1 MPWNKDSDR
10 SPAAYFIKAALL
22 LFSARLLLFGQA
34 IPPVAS
40 SPNQAPAAQT
50 PANPASAPVQPP
62 QHMLLIMIDP
72 AHGGSD
78 SGAVFN
84 PSLLEKD
91 VTLGLSRRLRQE
103 LSTRGLPAQLLRDFD
118 GTLSTDQRAAMVNAA
133 HPALYLCVH
142 ATSQG
147 SGMRIY
153 TAMLPVGGDDHGL
166 FLDWQTAQSAS
177 LARSRWA
184 QQQLA
189 ASVQKTGFPVRSLT
203 APLRPLNTIT
213 VPAVAIELAPTTGDV
228 AQLASADYQQMITA
242 ALANSIASIM
252 ASLRATLG
260 STSQ

>member
-1 MPWNKDSDR
+1 MPWNKD
-10 SPAAYFIKAALL
+10 FLGAALL
-22 LFSARLLLFGQA
+22 LFSARLPLLGQA

-40 SPNQAPAAQT
+40 PPNQAPAAQT
-50 PANPASAPVQPP
+50 PANPTSAPVQPE
-62 QHMLLIMIDP
+62 HMLLIMIDP

-103 LSTRGLPAQLLRDFD
+103 LSTRGMPAQLLRDFD

-133 HPALYLCVH
+133 HPALYLCIH
-142 ATSQG
+142 ATSQA

-153 TAMLPVGGDDHGL
+153 TAMLSVGGDDHGP
-166 FLDWQTAQSAS
+166 FLDWQTAQSAL

-189 ASVQKTGFPVRSLT
+189 ASIQKTGFPVRSLL
-203 APLRPLNTIT
+203 APLRPLNNITI
-213 VPAVAIELAPTTGDV
+213 PAVAIEIAPTTGDV
-228 AQLASADYQQMITA
+228 SQLASADYQQMITA
-242 ALANSIASIM
+242 ALANSIASLM
-252 ASLRATLG
+252 PALRSNLESAT
-260 STSQ
+260 Q